1 VSEKKFDFDKWYES
15 DYSEINASANP
26 RSFAYKYLHKS
37 IEKDFKSNSG
47 LEILEIGANI
57 GEHLNFV
64 SQDFKTYTMTDIRET
79 KFSNLG
85 NPNVKFLVADVEAL
99 PFHDCKFDRIIST
112 CVFHHLKDPVKGLE
126 EMKRV
131 VRVGGFIT
139 ILLPNDPGV
148 MYRVLRGITT
158 LRAAKK
164 QGLFNEVQ
172 LVHALEHRNH
182 YLSLMT
188 LIKWV
193 FVADNLM
200 LRFKP
205 FRVKS
210 YNLNAFTV
218 VNIIR
223 VK

>member
-1 VSEKKFDFDKWYES
+1 M
-15 DYSEINASANP
+15 
-26 RSFAYKYLHKS
+26 HKS
-37 IEKDFKSNSG
+37 IEKDFQSNSG

-79 KFSNLG
+79 KFSDLG

-99 PFHDCKFDRIIST
+99 PFDEGSFDRIIST
-112 CVFHHLKDPVKGLE
+112 CVFHHLNDPVKGLE

-131 VRVGGFIT
+131 VRVGGSIT
-139 ILLPNDPGV
+139 VLLPNDPGV
-148 MYRVLRGITT
+148 MYRALRGITT

-164 QGLFNEVQ
+164 QGLFHEVQ

-182 YLSLMT
+182 YLSLMS
-188 LIKWV
+188 LINWV
-193 FVADNLM
+193 FGTDKLM
-200 LRFKP
+200 IRFKP